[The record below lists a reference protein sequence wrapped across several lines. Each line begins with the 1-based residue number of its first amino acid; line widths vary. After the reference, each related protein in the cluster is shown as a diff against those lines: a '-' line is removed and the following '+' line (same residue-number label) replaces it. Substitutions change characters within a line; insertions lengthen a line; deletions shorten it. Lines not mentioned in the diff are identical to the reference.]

1 MNTLSQRIRFLM
13 DSTTPKTKSVEL
25 ARACGIKPPSVA
37 DWLNGNTKKLE
48 GNNLLQ
54 LASFFKCNQIWLA
67 TGKGSPF
74 IEKEITTS
82 VKTAKKETDDVLISQ
97 FDAAGAMGSGLVLQ
111 DRAGIIGG
119 WNVSRE
125 WLKLNVPYCSSISNL
140 AIVTGFGDSMKGM
153 FNPGDPLL
161 IDTGIKSLDSDGV
174 YFFRVGN
181 EGFIKRLQR
190 IPGDGILVAS
200 SNKEYRD
207 WFIKPEMDF
216 EIFGRVLKAW
226 EGKGF

>member
-1 MNTLSQRIRFLM
+1 MAKAVDIDPSYISRCLW
-13 DSTTPKTKSVEL
+13 PK
-25 ARACGIKPPSVA
+25 
-37 DWLNGNTKKLE
+37 
-48 GNNLLQ
+48 
-54 LASFFKCNQIWLA
+54 
-67 TGKGSPF
+67 GKDGA
-74 IEKEITTS
+74 KEIGI
-82 VKTAKKETDDVLISQ
+82 DVRDKIALKHPHWDSEYQGHLTNKMATNEAAGEDVIISQ
-97 FDAAGAMGSGLVLQ
+97 FDAAGAMGNGLVLQ

-190 IPGDGILVAS
+190 IPGDGVLVAS

-216 EIFGRVLKAW
+216 EIFGRVIKAW

>member
-1 MNTLSQRIRFLM
+1 MVKKTL
-13 DSTTPKTKSVEL
+13 
-25 ARACGIKPPSVA
+25 
-37 DWLNGNTKKLE
+37 N
-48 GNNLLQ
+48 
-54 LASFFKCNQIWLA
+54 
-67 TGKGSPF
+67 
-74 IEKEITTS
+74 KEIENAWRYEVVDAWRDHNPVPSAEKSLFSQIKDRSISFGERLAKRLEKQYGINGLVVQQQENGGLNQTIEDEKLAEFTRIPQY
-82 VKTAKKETDDVLISQ
+82 KTGGK
-97 FDAAGAMGSGLVLQ
+97 MGNGLVLVDQ
-111 DRAGIIGG
+111 PGTINS
-119 WNVSRE
+119 WQVNQE
-125 WLKLNVPYCSSISNL
+125 WLRLNVPYCTSVTNL
-140 AIVTGFGDSMKGM
+140 AIVTGFGDSMRGM